1 MSDQFSQDELDQL
14 FQSAIEPMEVEPS
27 AQFWETAEKNIA
39 LRNAEA
45 NKKKAG
51 MWKRLS
57 LLLLLLLGTSA
68 GYITYLHLSDR
79 GQYADQTNGG
89 FSETETSLPVGNN
102 GEGVQRENEN
112 QDSSIPA
119 VSSTDLEIKNQS
131 ALVTPG
137 ENSQVRI
144 DVQAVN
150 AEQLTKS
157 NVANPENGKAVNNF
171 QSHDQSPLVNTNGVV
186 TPEEINN
193 GQIIPPVVVKNEE
206 PQVIPGEQ
214 PTNDNTPPVV
224 VIADTTRNG
233 EPLAIADETNHDTTL
248 AHDTDAVRNIFV
260 GGFFAPGFTA
270 QHVSN
275 SEPDDNQNQNQEDGN
290 NVSED
295 QDAGHYSWSAGIK
308 MGYDLTKHWTLR
320 GGVAYT
326 AYRFPIASKT
336 IYTNPATAPGSYRIV
351 TSAGVAEFDDENNND
366 SLQIEENSYQS
377 LSYWSVPL
385 QGYYRF
391 GSGNVSFFAGA
402 GLSPHFLGS
411 ANAHLQLTD
420 ENDEETFV
428 DQDIQEIRRFGMGY
442 NVGFGMNYRM
452 RNRFMLTTEP
462 YLNGNFHSISN
473 NTSIGNYPLTW
484 GISFGLSWYL

>member
-1 MSDQFSQDELDQL
+1 MSNQFSQDELDKL

-39 LRNAEA
+39 VRNAEA

-79 GQYADQTNGG
+79 GHYADQTNGG
-89 FSETETSLPVGNN
+89 FSETETSLPDKNT
-102 GEGVQRENEN
+102 GEAVNVEGENLH
-112 QDSSIPA
+112 SSSV
-119 VSSTDLEIKNQS
+119 VSSTDLAIKNQS
-131 ALVTPG
+131 ALVAQG
-137 ENSQVRI
+137 ENGQVPM
-144 DVQAVN
+144 DVQPVD
-150 AEQLTKS
+150 AEVVTKS
-157 NVANPENGKAVNNF
+157 NVANPENGKALNNF
-171 QSHDQSPLVNTNGVV
+171 QSYDQTPVANNNGAVS
-186 TPEEINN
+186 PEEIND
-193 GQIIPPVVVKNEE
+193 GQIITPVVVKNEE
-206 PQVIPGEQ
+206 PQVISGEQ
-214 PTNDNTPPVV
+214 PNNDNTPPVA
-224 VIADTTRNG
+224 VITDTTPNE
-233 EPLAIADETNHDTTL
+233 EPFVITGETNHDTAPDSNTVS
-248 AHDTDAVRNIFV
+248 VRNIFV

-270 QHVSN
+270 QHL
-275 SEPDDNQNQNQEDGN
+275 SENDSQDNQNQNQEDGN

-308 MGYDLTKHWTLR
+308 MGYDLTKRWTLR

-326 AYRFPIASKT
+326 AYRFPIANKT

-366 SLQIEENSYQS
+366 SLQVEEDSYQS

-385 QGYYRF
+385 QGYCRF
-391 GSGNVSFFAGA
+391 GSGNVSYFAGA

-428 DQDIQEIRRFGMGY
+428 DQDLQEIRRFGMGY
-442 NVGFGMNYRM
+442 NVGFGLNYRM
-452 RNRFMLTTEP
+452 RSRFMLTMEP

-473 NTSIGNYPLTW
+473 NTSMGNNPLTW
-484 GISFGLSWYL
+484 GISFGLSCYL